1 MANLPEIGYGNMRPG
16 ARRVVARTLFRLADA
31 VVCVSEAA
39 AEEAVVNGKVPRS
52 RVRVVYNAFDSE
64 AIGAEAVPSA
74 KEAMVLTVAG
84 VDATTLMRKGLL
96 TVARTSRLMPDVPFV
111 IAGRCTPEAG
121 ARLVA
126 EGGSNLTVA
135 GFLPDDERLERLFGR
150 ARVYYQPSS
159 HEAFGCW
166 VAEAM
171 LHDCLPVVSDRFALP
186 EVVGPCGLYVPADDP
201 AAAVPALRRALACDV
216 DFPEQPRARIKR
228 QFPSHRRG
236 EELAGILDQPDAPGG
251 EGLSLARLHDHHRL
265 ECRADGR
272 DRALARARFVRRPG
286 NGVARPR
293 RRHRLR
299 RRLALALAV
308 TGSSLAGPSEL
319 VDTAAECRASSI
331 CWA

>member
-1 MANLPEIGYGNMRPG
+1 MLAHVGSPPAFVRRDLALLGARYQVAAVRIDTAGSLGAALGKLSEVDCLVCWFGSLRFLPLAAAARARGIPLAIIAGGYDLANLPEIGYGNMRPG

-31 VVCVSEAA
+31 VACVSEAA

-64 AIGAEAVPSA
+64 AMGAGAVRSA

-111 IAGRCTPEAG
+111 IAGRCTAEAG

-126 EGGSNLTVA
+126 EGGPNLTVA
-135 GFLPDDERLERLFGR
+135 GFVPDDALERLFSR

-159 HEAFGCW
+159 HEAFGCS

-236 EELAGILDQPDAPGG
+236 EELAAILDELMRPA
-251 EGLSLARLHDHHRL
+251 
-265 ECRADGR
+265 GR
-272 DRALARARFVRRPG
+272 G
-286 NGVARPR
+286 
-293 RRHRLR
+293 
-299 RRLALALAV
+299 
-308 TGSSLAGPSEL
+308 
-319 VDTAAECRASSI
+319 
-331 CWA
+331 